1 MATKVQIQNRRITIS
16 KVYIVALIILFL
28 LASIKWIRSYTD
40 PDPRPEPDTLDNV
53 SGAAEALLLPAFF
66 FGVGLLMFTSGIF
79 ASLGVV
85 FMVVSALLFGYALY
99 KVITAVKQAA
109 IDFID
114 PINPFT

>member
-1 MATKVQIQNRRITIS
+1 
-16 KVYIVALIILFL
+16 
-28 LASIKWIRSYTD
+28 
-40 PDPRPEPDTLDNV
+40 
-53 SGAAEALLLPAFF
+53 
-66 FGVGLLMFTSGIF
+66 
-79 ASLGVV
+79 V